1 MATARNTATKRP
13 KKASPKKKV
22 RPSAK
27 IQSRAKAA
35 TTGQAPGKIVISGV
49 AGSIGRLLARRLIL
63 EKKVVGIDMR
73 PYPGKPRKVELHHL
87 DMRKRKVEDIF
98 RKEQISMVIHHPI
111 LHMPGKSD
119 EDRIGFNISVTDRL
133 FSLCAK
139 YKVPKLIVLSSA
151 TVYGPNP
158 RNPNF
163 LTEDAPLKAGWRF
176 AGIRDLIEIDMMASN
191 FLWQHREVKTI
202 ILRPV
207 FIIGN
212 NVRNHFVNFLRLR
225 PIPLLMG
232 FDPMIQVI
240 QEDDVVEAILRA
252 METDTVGIYNIEGPG
267 AVPISV
273 IARELG
279 AKVARIPPWF
289 APSFLRILR
298 RVIFLAKG
306 RHIKISVAE
315 VDYIKYICNVDGK
328 KAREILDFKPEYGIR
343 DTITSMSR
351 T

>member
-1 MATARNTATKRP
+1 MATARKTATK
-13 KKASPKKKV
+13 SPKK
-22 RPSAK
+22 SAAK
-27 IQSRAKAA
+27 KKAGARAKRTSPAKAA
-35 TTGQAPGKIVISGV
+35 TAAPAPGKIVISGV

-63 EKKVVGIDMR
+63 ENRVIGIDLR
-73 PYPGKPRKVELHHL
+73 PYPGKPRKVELHNL
-87 DMRKRKVEDIF
+87 DIRKRKVEDIF
-98 RKEQISMVIHHPI
+98 RKEKISMVIHHPI
-111 LHMPGKSD
+111 SSMPGMSD
-119 EDRIGFNISVTDRL
+119 GNRIDFNISVTDRL

-212 NVRNHFVNFLRLR
+212 TVRNNFANFLRLR

-252 METDTVGIYNIEGPG
+252 MEVDTVGIFNIEGPG

-279 AKVARIPPWF
+279 ARVTKIPPWF
-289 APSFLRILR
+289 AAPFLRMLR
-298 RVIFLAKG
+298 RYIFLMKG

-315 VDYIKYICNVDGK
+315 VDYIKYLCNVDGR
-328 KAREILDFKPEYGIR
+328 KAREILDFKPEYGLR

-351 T
+351 S